1 LTAAPAVEALGLAK
15 RFGRTVALRDFTLTI
30 GRGEVVGLLGA
41 NGAGKTTSVKLL
53 LGLARPTSGAA
64 NLLGLPLGSRE
75 ARRRIGYLPELFR
88 YPDWLTA
95 LEVIDVHARLLGV
108 PAAQRRA
115 QARDVLD
122 RVGLGARA
130 GDRVG
135 SFSKGMQQ
143 RLGLGVAL
151 TGAPELVVLD
161 EPTSALDPIGR
172 HDVRAIIEDLR
183 GRGTAVL
190 LNSHLLTEVERVCDH
205 IAVVDRGTIVA
216 RGTIDAMLGAG
227 TSLRL
232 RLGNAGQAVDTAL
245 ARYGALTREP
255 PWIAVAGVRDAD
267 VPRVVAELVALG
279 ADVFGVEIVRS
290 TLEERFIEL
299 LGPPDAAVDDRIA
312 DPA

>member
-1 LTAAPAVEALGLAK
+1 LTGAPAVEALGLTK
-15 RFGRTVALRDFTLTI
+15 RFGRTYALRDFTLTI
-30 GRGEVVGLLGA
+30 GRGEVVGLLGP

-64 NLLGLPLGSRE
+64 NLLGLPLGSRD

-88 YPDWLTA
+88 YPDWLTP

-108 PAAQRRA
+108 PVAQRRA
-115 QARDVLD
+115 RGYDILE
-122 RVGLGARA
+122 RVGLASRAR
-130 GDRVG
+130 DRVG

-172 HDVRAIIEDLR
+172 HDVRTIIEDLR

-205 IAVVDRGTIVA
+205 IVVVDRGTIVA

-227 TSLRL
+227 TALRL
-232 RLGNAGQAVDTAL
+232 RLGNAGPAVETVL
-245 ARYGALTREP
+245 ARYGEITREP
-255 PWIAVAGVRDAD
+255 PWIAIAGVRDAD
-267 VPRVVAELVALG
+267 VPRIVVELVAHG
-279 ADVFGVEIVRS
+279 ADIFGVEVVRS
-290 TLEERFIEL
+290 TLEERFIDL
-299 LGPPDAAVDDRIA
+299 LGPLRAAADDRIA

>member
-1 LTAAPAVEALGLAK
+1 MTAAPAVEALGLTK
-15 RFGRTVALRDFTLTI
+15 RFGRIVALRDFTLTI
-30 GRGEVVGLLGA
+30 GRGEVVGLLGP

-75 ARRRIGYLPELFR
+75 ARRWIGYLPELFR

-122 RVGLGARA
+122 RVGLSARA
-130 GDRVG
+130 ADRVG

-151 TGAPELVVLD
+151 TGAPKLVVLD

-172 HDVRAIIEDLR
+172 SDVRAIIEDLR
-183 GRGTAVL
+183 SRGTAVL

-205 IAVVDRGTIVA
+205 IVVVDRGTIVA

-227 TSLRL
+227 RSLRL
-232 RLGNAGQAVDTAL
+232 RLGNAGPAVDAAL
-245 ARYGALTREP
+245 ARYGELTREP
-255 PWIAVAGVRDAD
+255 PWIALAGVRAAD

-299 LGPPDAAVDDRIA
+299 LGPLHAAADDRIA

>member
-15 RFGRTVALRDFTLTI
+15 RFGRTVALRDFSLTI
-30 GRGEVVGLLGA
+30 GRGEVVGLLGP
-41 NGAGKTTSVKLL
+41 NGAGKTTAVKLL
-53 LGLARPTSGAA
+53 LGLARPTAGAA

-88 YPDWLTA
+88 YPDWLTP
-95 LEVIDVHARLLGV
+95 LEVIDFHAQLLGV
-108 PAAQRRA
+108 PRALRRA
-115 QARDVLD
+115 QAREVLD

-130 GDRVG
+130 GYRVG

-151 TGAPELVVLD
+151 TGAPDLVVLD

-172 HDVRAIIEDLR
+172 HDVRAIIEDVR
-183 GRGTAVL
+183 RRGTAVL

-205 IAVVDRGTIVA
+205 IVVVDHGTIVA
-216 RGTIDAMLGAG
+216 RGTIDAMLGAS
-227 TSLRL
+227 TALRL
-232 RLGNAGQAVDTAL
+232 RLGNAGLAVDNAL
-245 ARYGALTREP
+245 ARHGELRHEP

-267 VPRVVAELVALG
+267 VPHIVAELVALD
-279 ADVFGVEIVRS
+279 AAVFGVEIVRS

-299 LGPPDAAVDDRIA
+299 LGSPDAAADDRIA
-312 DPA
+312 HPA

>member
-1 LTAAPAVEALGLAK
+1 MTAAPAVEALGLAK